1 MVYIIIYRDMKN
13 RKDKKYVIY
22 EHISPSG
29 KVYVGQSSEVNI
41 RWQGGGNRYLSKNKK
56 GKYVQPYFANALLKY
71 GWENFG
77 HKIILSGL
85 DKSNANYAEKYL
97 IKWYKLKGLSYNITD
112 GGEGGCGLKRTMS
125 PEMRI
130 FMSNYMRKYSPL
142 IGTHR
147 TERQKQMAR
156 EKMMGRHPT
165 KEVRIKMSEAHVNKA
180 NFWRWKKIYAFDKET
195 KEFVREYDSVSKAAK
210 ELGIKIAF
218 ENLKIKGYLEY
229 IIENI
234 DNDNIGICYD
244 SGHCHAHFK
253 NEFNWSLFKNKVF
266 AIHLH
271 DNDASDDQHLLPYD
285 GTINWEE
292 VISNLKEANYKGPI
306 TLEICY
312 RNEYLKM
319 GIEEFYNKGH
329 EIGNRLAKML
339 DE

>member
-165 KEVRIKMSEAHVNKA
+165 KEARIKMSEAHVNKA

-210 ELGIKIAF
+210 ELGLYASAIVSSAKGRCPSAGSYIWSYTPYINKTSSLYNKMNYSKVYCYTLDGKLFKIYNSIKEAAQDVDGNIHCISNCCNGRALSHKNF
-218 ENLKIKGYLEY
+218 IWRKELETIDTK
-229 IIENI
+229 IIEKLL
-234 DNDNIGICYD
+234 
-244 SGHCHAHFK
+244 K
-253 NEFNWSLFKNKVF
+253 NNV
-266 AIHLH
+266 A
-271 DNDASDDQHLLPYD
+271 
-285 GTINWEE
+285 
-292 VISNLKEANYKGPI
+292 
-306 TLEICY
+306 
-312 RNEYLKM
+312 
-319 GIEEFYNKGH
+319 
-329 EIGNRLAKML
+329 
-339 DE
+339 